1 MNPEIQ
7 AWIEQV
13 LAPMWLPTSK
23 VLLILGGSYLLL
35 RGIDFTFERLRA
47 FVDDKDPDVYSDAE
61 KRAERVTLVLG
72 ILSRVV
78 IGTIAIINLLEILG
92 INIVPLITGA
102 GVVGVVVG
110 FGAQSLVKDF
120 LVGLFV
126 LFEDQ
131 YRIGDIVRVDNLMG
145 EVEQLNLRTTTLR
158 DLNGNVHIIPNG
170 SITRV
175 TVLTKNWSRAFLDI
189 RVSYTADADQAREIL
204 RQVGQ
209 QFRQEEYWQRVTL
222 EDLQILG
229 VEELGENAVILRA
242 MMKTLPGKQW
252 EVMRELRRRIKHSF
266 DEAGVRFPV
275 YLLPL
280 VIPNAD
286 DHG

>member
-7 AWIEQV
+7 VWLEQV

-35 RGIDFTFERLRA
+35 RAIDFTFERLRA
-47 FVDDKDPDVYSDAE
+47 FVDDKDPDIYSDAE

-131 YRIGDIVRVDNLMG
+131 YRIGDIVRVDTFMG

-189 RVSYTADADQAREIL
+189 RVSYLTDVDQAREIL

-209 QFRQEEYWQRVTL
+209 QLRQEEYWQRITL

-229 VEELGENAVILRA
+229 VEELGENAVILRG

-280 VIPNAD
+280 MTAD
-286 DHG
+286 DPR